1 MDRKIPWNEASL
13 SSVDGGENG
22 VCQAR
27 AACDVMTTA
36 GGTAATRPPPMR
48 LQYYGLCCPFFETD
62 EEHDHPIAW
71 YRKKRAEEVVVDD
84 DTANKLR
91 VVSSGKVNAEIREL
105 DNLKAENEK
114 YAAIIDEKTAEAN
127 REIKSLR
134 AELDLSKQA
143 YDLAIAEVQTVTTEK
158 DGLSLQL
165 QNNTELLSLQNQL
178 KEAKFNQVQEYDR
191 AKDEIKKLSEL
202 VEVTLDDL
210 ERAYADLKDSQAHV
224 QRLIDANVEE
234 EGELRQ
240 LKEEAEKHRV
250 EIKTLNEARKFFDL
264 SEEDK
269 RPKKRRLD
277 ETTFYSLGS
286 IQSNDGS
293 ESSIEAGRIGSDSR
307 QDGSGKV
314 VLNRK
319 MLALPSFV
327 DEEGTEI
334 SVLDEAKS
342 PQRDKSFDDLLVGQ
356 IVGPVCGPYE
366 PHT

>member
-1 MDRKIPWNEASL
+1 
-13 SSVDGGENG
+13 
-22 VCQAR
+22 
-27 AACDVMTTA
+27 
-36 GGTAATRPPPMR
+36 MR

-62 EEHDHPIAW
+62 EEHDRPIAW
-71 YRKKRAEEVVVDD
+71 YRKKPAEEVVVDDD

-91 VVSSGKVNAEIREL
+91 VVSSEKEHVIKELNAKIRES
-105 DNLKAENEK
+105 DNLKAENETH
-114 YAAIIDEKTAEAN
+114 AAIIDEKTAEAN
-127 REIKSLR
+127 REIKLLL

-165 QNNTELLSLQNQL
+165 QINNTELLSLQKQL
-178 KEAKFNQVQEYDR
+178 KEAKFNQVQESDR
-191 AKDEIKKLSEL
+191 AKEQLKTLSEL
-202 VEVTLDDL
+202 VEVTSDDL
-210 ERAYADLKDSQAHV
+210 ERAREDLKDSQAHV

-234 EGELRQ
+234 EDELRQ

-250 EIKTLNEARKFFDL
+250 EIKTLNEARTFFDL

-277 ETTFYSLGS
+277 EMTFNSLGS

-293 ESSIEAGRIGSDSR
+293 ETSIEAGRIGNDSK
-307 QDGSGKV
+307 QDGSGKG

-319 MLALPSFV
+319 MLALPSLV

-334 SVLDEAKS
+334 IVLDEAKT
-342 PQRDKSFDDLLVGQ
+342 PQRDTSVDDKLETSEKECDSLRADIARSRRERDALRRMYQG
-356 IVGPVCGPYE
+356 
-366 PHT
+366 

>member
-1 MDRKIPWNEASL
+1 VPSACGVRRHDDRRRHGRDP
-13 SSVDGGENG
+13 
-22 VCQAR
+22 
-27 AACDVMTTA
+27 
-36 GGTAATRPPPMR
+36 PPPMR

-62 EEHDHPIAW
+62 EEHDRPIAW
-71 YRKKRAEEVVVDD
+71 YRKKPAEEVVVDDD

-91 VVSSGKVNAEIREL
+91 VVSSEKEHVIKELNAKIRES
-105 DNLKAENEK
+105 DNLKAENETH
-114 YAAIIDEKTAEAN
+114 AAIIDEKTAEAN
-127 REIKSLR
+127 REIKLLL

-165 QNNTELLSLQNQL
+165 
-178 KEAKFNQVQEYDR
+178 
-191 AKDEIKKLSEL
+191 SEL
-202 VEVTLDDL
+202 VEVTSDDL
-210 ERAYADLKDSQAHV
+210 ERAREDLKDSQAHV

-234 EGELRQ
+234 EDELRQ

-250 EIKTLNEARKFFDL
+250 EIKTLNEARTFFDL

-277 ETTFYSLGS
+277 EMTFNSLGS

-293 ESSIEAGRIGSDSR
+293 ETSIEAGRIGNDSK
-307 QDGSGKV
+307 QDGSGKG

-319 MLALPSFV
+319 MLALPSLV

-334 SVLDEAKS
+334 IVLDEAKT
-342 PQRDKSFDDLLVGQ
+342 PQRDTSVDDKLETSEKECDSLRADIARSRRERDALRRMYQG
-356 IVGPVCGPYE
+356 
-366 PHT
+366 